1 MTDPKQ
7 VTVEAQPEYDS
18 IASKYVKVREEHL
31 LKPVLDYTVYKC
43 MLQPLLDNNGLLTGK
58 RVLDLACGE
67 GVHTRRLK
75 ALDCAYILGVDISK
89 TIVELARQ
97 EELQNPQH
105 IEYMVA
111 DVKQLSIP
119 EQPFDL
125 VTSFYLL
132 NYAKT
137 REELLQMAKA
147 VYAQLGENKQFISV
161 TTNVAAGQA
170 VFDQRKYGVTAQ
182 TKVPIDGSSMP
193 DGTEYRVTLYNER
206 DEPACT
212 FSNYY
217 LSSKTYEEV
226 FKEAGFKSF
235 QWVPFQCDPDAHN
248 KAFYDDFINS
258 PDIIGVIAIK

>member
-1 MTDPKQ
+1 MIDPQ
-7 VTVEAQPEYDS
+7 QAAVEAQPEYDN
-18 IASKYVKVREEHL
+18 IASKYVEVTKGEIG
-31 LKPVLDYTVYKC
+31 KPIIDYTFYKC
-43 MLQPLLDNNGLLTGK
+43 MLQPLLDDNGLLTGK

-75 ALDCAYILGVDISK
+75 ALDCAYILGVDIS
-89 TIVELARQ
+89 TAMIELARQ
-97 EELQNPQH
+97 TELQNPQH

-111 DVKQLSIP
+111 DVKQLPIP
-119 EQPFDL
+119 EQSFDL
-125 VTSFYLL
+125 VTAVYLL

-137 REELLQMAKA
+137 REELLQMAK
-147 VYAQLGENKQFISV
+147 VIYAQLGESKQFISV
-161 TTNVAAGQA
+161 TINATAGQD
-170 VFDQRKYGVTAQ
+170 VFDQRKYGVMMH
-182 TKVPIDGSSMP
+182 TKVPIDGSSIP
-193 DGTEYRVTLYNER
+193 DGTELIITLYNER

-258 PDIIGVIAIK
+258 PDLIGVIAIK